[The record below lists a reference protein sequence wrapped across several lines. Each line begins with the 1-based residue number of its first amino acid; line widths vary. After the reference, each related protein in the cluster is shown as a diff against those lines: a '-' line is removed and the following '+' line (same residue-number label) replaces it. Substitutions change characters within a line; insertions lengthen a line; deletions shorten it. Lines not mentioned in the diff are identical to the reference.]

1 MKIKQSS
8 PNKLTLFHN
17 EEKIVRQTEKVTAQ
31 PNMEISCLEYKNLAN
46 SYVKLLNQSKKLLNV
61 GDAQQKKLTTQQERL
76 TLLADTLKSSNVK
89 LQQQNELIRK
99 VFGRYLSDEIVE
111 TLFETE
117 SGLSLGGECREITIL
132 TSDIRGF
139 TAQANQMP
147 PEQVIKILNL
157 YLATMADVIATYQG
171 TINNFMGDGILV
183 LFGAPIVRAN
193 NSERAVACAMAM
205 QLAMENINEK
215 IQTWGFVPLE
225 MGIGIHTGEV
235 VVGNIGSE
243 KRTQY
248 TVIGNNVNLAY
259 RIESYTV
266 GGQVIISESTLK
278 QVNNIVKITSEK
290 LVKPKGIKQTITI
303 YEIEGIDGEYNLYLH
318 NKKEVFIPLKKN
330 ISLKYQV
337 LKEKQ
342 VQERQFSG
350 RLIKISAKKA
360 LIKCEDKIL
369 LKPMNNI
376 KINLIIPNTK
386 DISDDVYAKVLS
398 VNENYFYVCFTNIP
412 VNVRTQLIAFYKVKW
427 TADLS
432 INYPIID
439 EQHQQLLNKLQDLVD
454 LINHYK
460 EEKVVETIIILKN
473 HVINHFETE
482 EHLMQQY
489 NYPKYIEHRKKH
501 EKFINMLDD
510 CKQRYQTPEGL
521 LYLSLKIQQDM
532 VTWWIY
538 HIDNC
543 DRQLG
548 IFLLETE
555 S

>member
-1 MKIKQSS
+1 
-8 PNKLTLFHN
+8 
-17 EEKIVRQTEKVTAQ
+17 
-31 PNMEISCLEYKNLAN
+31 MEIPCLEYKNLAN
-46 SYVKLLNQSKKLLNV
+46 AYVKLLKQSKKLLKV
-61 GDAQQKKLTTQQERL
+61 GDSQQKKLTTQQDRL
-76 TLLADTLKSSNVK
+76 TSLANTLKSNNVK
-89 LQQQNELIRK
+89 LQQQNKLIRK

-147 PEQVIKILNL
+147 PEQVIKILNF
-157 YLATMADVIATYQG
+157 YLATMADVITKYQG

-205 QLAMENINEK
+205 QLAMETINEK

-259 RIESYTV
+259 RIEGYTV
-266 GGQVIISESTLK
+266 GGQVIISGSTLK
-278 QVNNIVKITSEK
+278 QVDDIVKITSEK
-290 LVKPKGIKQTITI
+290 SVKPKGIKQAITI
-303 YEIEGIDGEYNLYLH
+303 YEIEGINGEYNLHLR
-318 NKKEVFIPLKKN
+318 NKEEVFIPLKKN
-330 ISLKYQV
+330 ISLKYQI
-337 LKEKQ
+337 LKGKQ
-342 VQERQFSG
+342 VQEHQFSG

-360 LIKCEDKIL
+360 LIQCLDKSKLL

-386 DISDDVYAKVLS
+386 DVSEDVYAKVLS
-398 VNENYFYVCFTNIP
+398 VNKNYLYICFTTIP

-439 EQHQQLLNKLQDLVD
+439 KQHQQLLNKLQDLVN

-460 EEKVVETIIILKN
+460 EEKVVETIIILRSY
-473 HVINHFETE
+473 VINHFETE

-489 NYPKYIEHRKKH
+489 NYPNYIEHREQH
-501 EKFINMLDD
+501 AKFINMLND
-510 CKQRYQTPEGL
+510 CKQRYEQTPEGL
-521 LYLSLKIQQDM
+521 LYLSIKIQQDI
-532 VTWWIY
+532 VSWWIS